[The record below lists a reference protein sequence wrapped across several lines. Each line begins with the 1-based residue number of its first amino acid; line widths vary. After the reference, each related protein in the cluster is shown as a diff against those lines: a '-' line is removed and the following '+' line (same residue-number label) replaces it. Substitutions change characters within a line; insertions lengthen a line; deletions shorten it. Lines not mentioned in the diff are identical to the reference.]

1 MTDTT
6 ATIDPFA
13 TTADTASD
21 PFGDPNAGGA
31 YPKLEELEDFLV
43 LIRPKTV
50 NMVADRF
57 HKPAAGETQRMKK
70 RATTDLTV
78 FRADGTHTTYRD
90 MYISQVGLVGE
101 LERVLE
107 DANPNRPFV
116 LGVVGMLP
124 NKESREQKGIDTRAK
139 LKEALAAWVKRGG
152 KGDKPGFFWGLDAAT
167 DEQKNIARPVALAML
182 NKSNPFA

>member
-1 MTDTT
+1 MTTDTT
-6 ATIDPFA
+6 TDPFA
-13 TTADTASD
+13 AGATETATD
-21 PFGDPNAGGA
+21 PFGDPNGGGSF
-31 YPKLEELEDFLV
+31 PKLEDLEDTLV
-43 LIRPKTV
+43 LIRPKAI

-57 HKPAAGETQRMKK
+57 HKPQDGEAQRLKK
-70 RATTDLTV
+70 RATTDVTV
-78 FRADGTHTTYRD
+78 FKADGTHTTFRG

-124 NKESREQKGIDTRAK
+124 NKEAKAAGIDTREK
-139 LKEALAAWVKRGG
+139 LKDALAAWVKKGG
-152 KGDKPGFFWGLDAAT
+152 RGDKPGYFWGLDPAT
-167 DEQKNIARPVALAML
+167 DAQKAVARPVAMAML